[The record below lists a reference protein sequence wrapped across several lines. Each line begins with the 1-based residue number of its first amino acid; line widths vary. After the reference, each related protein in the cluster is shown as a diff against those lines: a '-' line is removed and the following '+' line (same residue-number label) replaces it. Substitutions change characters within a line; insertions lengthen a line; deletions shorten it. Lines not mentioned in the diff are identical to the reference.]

1 MNRPRL
7 KHCTEQWPE
16 CTDGEYN
23 PSCCRFPKS
32 CSCTI
37 YNDDTP
43 PDELE
48 DATADAPAQPCLD
61 LEERIARLIDPTA
74 WIKADTCREVG
85 WPDERYERKS
95 RTAAQRVIDGL
106 HLDIISSHH
115 SFDGHR
121 HRYDLTGHLK
131 EDA

>member
-23 PSCCRFPKS
+23 TSCCRFPKS

-48 DATADAPAQPCLD
+48 DATADSPAADAPAQPCLD
-61 LEERIARLIDPTA
+61 LEERIARLIDPNVWATA
-74 WIKADTCREVG
+74 DISREWGLV
-85 WPDERYERKS
+85 PERYERKS
-95 RTAAQRVIDGL
+95 RA
-106 HLDIISSHH
+106 
-115 SFDGHR
+115 
-121 HRYDLTGHLK
+121 
-131 EDA
+131 E